1 MKIRTSKVLILLWS
15 LAVQFMYA
23 QQKTI
28 TGTVSDES
36 GPLPGV
42 TVLVK
47 NTSQGTE
54 TDFDGN
60 YAIKAK
66 TGDVLVFSY
75 IGMKTTEKTVG
86 GGIPSNIINVVMQ
99 SDNLLEE
106 VVVTALGIKRD
117 KKSLGYATQE
127 VKGDAV
133 STVKTT
139 NFINS
144 LSGQV
149 AGLSINSTGTL
160 GGSAN
165 VVIRGNSS
173 LTGNNQALF
182 VVDGVP
188 IGNITNTNPNDKRLE
203 DQEIGKGGYDYGNAA
218 SDINPDDIE
227 SINVLKGAAAT
238 ALYGERGSNGVI
250 MITTK
255 KGKRTKGLGIT
266 ISSSATMST
275 VDRSTLPV
283 YQNRYGA
290 GYGQFYDD
298 PSGYFNYTDV
308 DGDGSPDLTTPFS
321 EDASFGGAFNPN
333 TLVYQWNS
341 IYPDLPTYQ
350 KATPWVAAKN
360 TPNSIW
366 EVGGTYVN
374 SVSIDGGSD
383 ISTFRLGFTNLLQD
397 GNLPNSNIKRNSINF
412 SASHDINDKL
422 TASVVLNYVKVNGRG
437 RYGTGYNGNNLM
449 QSFRQWW
456 QVNVDI
462 EQQKQAYFATR
473 RNISWN
479 PNSATNLNPIFFDNP
494 YWVLYENFQT
504 DVRNRYYGNTSLNW
518 KVNNWLSILGRF
530 AFDTYSEL
538 QEERINLGSQDV
550 SRYRRYNNN
559 VSEFNYDLIAS
570 FNTDISEKINFD
582 GNLGFNLR
590 RNERNNIT
598 ASTNG
603 GLAVAG
609 LFSLSNSVNNPEA
622 PIEYDEIQMV
632 DGIYGRAS
640 FGFDDTYFVEGTLR
654 TDRNS
659 SLPIDKNRYQYW
671 SVTGSVLLSKL
682 IDVQWLNF
690 SKFRANYGTVGAG
703 TIPYRIYNIFE
714 FNTPFGNSSSATNP
728 DVNNN
733 PDLENEKQQNWEVG
747 LEATLFKKRLG
758 FDLSYYQAR
767 NINQIIPV
775 PVSNSTGYEE
785 ILLNAGTIEN
795 KGVELSL
802 WGTILKTE
810 DFKWDANINWSRN
823 RNKVVELDKVNN
835 LQLASLQGGVSINA
849 TPGLPYGIIRGNDLV
864 YHENG
869 QPIVT
874 QTGSSSDI
882 GKYEI
887 TPTSN
892 NIIGDIN
899 PDWIGGIRNAFSY
912 KNFNFSFLIDVKK
925 GGDLFSLDT
934 WYGYG
939 TGLYDF
945 TAGDNDLGNPV
956 RNTLDNGGGVV
967 LPGVTPDGKPNTVRT
982 RTDNLENPWGWANA
996 ANSQHVYDSGFVKLR
1011 EANFTYSFGKELLGN
1026 TFKAASISLIGRNL
1040 WIIDKNVP
1048 YADPEAGLSLGN
1060 IQGYQSGAYPAVKE
1074 FGASV
1079 KLQF

>member
-1 MKIRTSKVLILLWS
+1 MKTKTNRILILLCI
-15 LAVQFMYA
+15 LTVQFIYA
-23 QQKTI
+23 QQRTI
-28 TGTVSDES
+28 IGTVSEES

-42 TVLVK
+42 TVLNK
-47 NTSQGTE
+47 ETSQGTE

-60 YAIKAK
+60 YTIKAK

-75 IGMKTTEKTVG
+75 IGMKTVQKTVYT
-86 GGIPSNIINVVMQ
+86 SNTINILMS
-99 SDNLLEE
+99 SDNVLEE

-127 VKGDAV
+127 VKGETVAK
-133 STVKTT
+133 VKTS
-139 NFINS
+139 NFVNS
-144 LSGQV
+144 LSGQI
-149 AGLSINSTGTL
+149 AGLSIRPSGTL
-160 GGSAN
+160 GGSTN

-182 VVDGVP
+182 VIDGIP
-188 IGNITNTNPNDKRLE
+188 FGNINTNTS
-203 DQEIGKGGYDYGNAA
+203 DQKTGRGGYDYGNPA

-238 ALYGERGSNGVI
+238 ALYGERGSNGVV

-255 KGKRTKGLGIT
+255 KGKKTKGLGIT
-266 ISSSATMST
+266 VNSSATMST
-275 VDRSTLPV
+275 VDQSTLPV
-283 YQNRYGA
+283 YQNKYGA
-290 GYGQFYDD
+290 GYGQFYGD
-298 PSGYFNYTDV
+298 PTGYFGYTDI
-308 DGDGSPDLTTPFS
+308 DGDGVPDLTTPFS
-321 EDASFGGAFNPN
+321 EDASFGAAFNPN

-341 IYPDLPTYQ
+341 IYSNLPTYQ

-374 SVSIDGGSD
+374 SISIDGGNKNSA
-383 ISTFRLGFTNLLQD
+383 FRLGYTNLLQD

-412 SASHDINDKL
+412 SASHNITDNL
-422 TASVVLNYVKVNGRG
+422 TASAVVNYTKVNGKG
-437 RYGTGYNGNNLM
+437 RYGTGYDAGNLM

-462 EQQKQAYFATR
+462 EQQKQAYFSTR
-473 RNISWN
+473 KNITWN
-479 PNSATNLNPIFFDNP
+479 PNSATNLKPIYFDNP

-518 KVNNWLSILGRF
+518 EVNNWLSILGRF

-538 QEERINLGSQDV
+538 QEERINVGSTDV

-570 FNTDISEKINFD
+570 VNTDISEKINFD
-582 GNLGFNLR
+582 GNLGFSLR

-609 LFSLSNSVNNPEA
+609 LYTLSNSVNNPEA
-622 PIEYDEIQMV
+622 PVENSEIQMV

-640 FGFDDTYFVEGTLR
+640 FGFDDTYFIEGTLR

-682 IDVQWLNF
+682 INAKWLNF
-690 SKFRANYGTVGAG
+690 SKLRGNYGTVGAG
-703 TIPYRIYNIFE
+703 TDPYRVYNIFDLNSP
-714 FNTPFGNSSSATNP
+714 FNGSTSASNP
-728 DVNNN
+728 KKKNNIN
-733 PDLENEKQQNWEVG
+733 LENEKQQNWEVG

-758 FDLSYYQAR
+758 LDVSYYEAR
-767 NINQIIPV
+767 NINQIMPV
-775 PVSNSTGYEE
+775 PVSNSTGFDEL
-785 ILLNAGTIEN
+785 LLNAGTIEN

-802 WGTILKTE
+802 WGTVLKTE
-810 DFKWDANINWSRN
+810 NFKWDANINWSRN
-823 RNKVVELDKVNN
+823 RNKVVKLADGVDN
-835 LQLASLQGGVSINA
+835 LELASMQGGVSINA
-849 TPGLPYGIIRGNDLV
+849 TPGLPYGVIRGTDLV

-869 QPIVT
+869 QPIVK
-874 QTGSSSDI
+874 QTGSSSVV
-882 GKYEI
+882 GKYKI

-899 PDWIGGIRNAFSY
+899 PDWIGGIRNTFSY
-912 KNFNFSFLIDVKK
+912 KNFNFSFLIDIKK

-939 TGLYDF
+939 TGIYDF
-945 TAGDNDLGNPV
+945 TVGNNDLGNPL
-956 RNTLDNGGGVV
+956 RNSIANGGGVV
-967 LPGVTPDGKPNTVRT
+967 LPGVTPDGNTNTLRASAT
-982 RTDNLENPWGWANA
+982 NFANPWGWARS
-996 ANSQHVYDSGFVKLR
+996 ANSQHVYDAGFVKLR
-1011 EANFTYSFGKELLGN
+1011 EANFTYSFNKYFLGN

-1048 YADPEAGLSLGN
+1048 YADPEAGLSSGN
-1060 IQGYQSGAYPAVKE
+1060 IQGYQSGSYPAFKE